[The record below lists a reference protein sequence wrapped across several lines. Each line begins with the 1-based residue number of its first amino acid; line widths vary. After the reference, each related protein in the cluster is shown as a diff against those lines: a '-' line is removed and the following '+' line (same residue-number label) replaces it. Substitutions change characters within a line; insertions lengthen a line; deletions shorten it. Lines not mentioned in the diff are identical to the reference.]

1 MSNSIRGNEI
11 VFRNTNSANPSD
23 IKLKHE
29 NANNQLVFNSEVIFN
44 QDISTSTITLGQYQ
58 IALSNQDLAVNK
70 KLNLLP
76 ILKPLHSIQ
85 FVLLIYFLG
94 FFKMALSLFLLV
106 A

>member
-1 MSNSIRGNEI
+1 MSCSIRGNEI

-58 IALSNQDLAVNK
+58 IAFNNGEMIIKKNGNITFKLSQ
-70 KLNLLP
+70 
-76 ILKPLHSIQ
+76 
-85 FVLLIYFLG
+85 
-94 FFKMALSLFLLV
+94 
-106 A
+106 